1 MEEEEYEYDIL
12 WDNKKQLW
20 VTTLRNGHYMIN
32 VRAKGY
38 KEFNKYIEIG
48 NREFK
53 FILVPAN

>member
-1 MEEEEYEYDIL
+1 
-12 WDNKKQLW
+12 
-20 VTTLRNGHYMIN
+20 MIN